1 MTDLRKKMIRTM
13 ELHDLSKNT
22 QRSYLAAVSGLAKHY
37 MKSPDDVTK
46 EMMED
51 YFLYLKQDK
60 GRAPTTIGSVIT
72 GLRFF
77 YNHALCQENLAPEC
91 TFSKKPRKLP
101 TVLLKEQIW
110 KIINA
115 PDNIKHRLILMATYS
130 AGLRAGEV
138 IALKPEHIDS
148 QRMLIKVVDGKG
160 RKDRFTL
167 LSVKFLK
174 ELRQYY
180 RTYRPRDY
188 LFPSSRKGKACLSY
202 ESVREIYDKAR
213 KNARIKR
220 GAGLHTLR
228 HSFATHLLEDGYDI
242 RKIQLLLGHSCI
254 STTMIYVHVS
264 RQTLSKIKS
273 PLDSYDPQDE
283 DKKEGGDLAVRLI
296 RNFLH
301 WCLIFK
307 SESIR
312 GHSNKLTASFYF
324 LNQCGNNGIS
334 FHFSLIFLLSDTDNF
349 RYMQRLIRRCEY
361 VCHNIQFGRTF
372 YCLFI
377 WGTFLLVAINGFEL

>member
-1 MTDLRKKMIRTM
+1 MTELREKMIREM

-22 QRSYLAAVSGLAKHY
+22 QRSYLRSVSGLAKHY
-37 MKSPDDVTK
+37 MRSPDEMTK

-60 GRAPTTIGSVIT
+60 GRAPNTIGNVIS

-77 YNHALCQENLAPEC
+77 YNHVTCQEHLAPHC
-91 TFSKKPRKLP
+91 TFGKKPRKLP
-101 TVLLKEQIW
+101 TVLTKGQIW

-115 PDNIKHRLILMATYS
+115 PENMKHRLILMATYS
-130 AGLRAGEV
+130 AGLRSSEV

-160 RKDRFTL
+160 RKDRYTL
-167 LSVKFLK
+167 LSEKFLK

-180 RTYRPRDY
+180 KSYRPKEY
-188 LFPSSRKGKACLSY
+188 LFPSSYKSRTSLRY
-202 ESVREIYDKAR
+202 QSVLEIYDKAR
-213 KNARIKR
+213 KKACIKE

-242 RKIQLLLGHSCI
+242 RKIQVLLGHSRL

-273 PLDSYDPQDE
+273 PLDTDDPQDE
-283 DKKEGGDLAVRLI
+283 NKEAGGDD
-296 RNFLH
+296 
-301 WCLIFK
+301 
-307 SESIR
+307 
-312 GHSNKLTASFYF
+312 
-324 LNQCGNNGIS
+324 NGS
-334 FHFSLIFLLSDTDNF
+334 KK
-349 RYMQRLIRRCEY
+349 
-361 VCHNIQFGRTF
+361 
-372 YCLFI
+372 
-377 WGTFLLVAINGFEL
+377 

>member
-1 MTDLRKKMIRTM
+1 MSKLREEMIRAM
-13 ELHDLSKNT
+13 ELRDLAKNT

-37 MKSPDDVTK
+37 RRSPDEVTK

-60 GRAPTTIGSVIT
+60 GHAPTSIGSVIT

-77 YNHALCQENLAPEC
+77 YNHVLCREHLAPDC

-101 TVLLKEQIW
+101 AVLTQAGIW

-115 PDNIKHRLILMATYS
+115 ADNMKHRLILMATYS
-130 AGLRAGEV
+130 AGLRASEV

-148 QRMLIKVVDGKG
+148 ERMLIKVVDGKG
-160 RKDRFTL
+160 RKDRYTL

-180 RTYRPRDY
+180 RTYRPKPY
-188 LFPSSRKGKACLSY
+188 LFPSSYKGRELLRY
-202 ESVREIYDKAR
+202 ETVREIYN
-213 KNARIKR
+213 NAREKAGIQR

-242 RKIQLLLGHSCI
+242 RKIQLLLGHSCL

-273 PLDSYDPQDE
+273 PLDSYDPQE
-283 DKKEGGDLAVRLI
+283 ETKKEGGND
-296 RNFLH
+296 N
-301 WCLIFK
+301 
-307 SESIR
+307 
-312 GHSNKLTASFYF
+312 GSN
-324 LNQCGNNGIS
+324 N
-334 FHFSLIFLLSDTDNF
+334 
-349 RYMQRLIRRCEY
+349 
-361 VCHNIQFGRTF
+361 
-372 YCLFI
+372 
-377 WGTFLLVAINGFEL
+377 